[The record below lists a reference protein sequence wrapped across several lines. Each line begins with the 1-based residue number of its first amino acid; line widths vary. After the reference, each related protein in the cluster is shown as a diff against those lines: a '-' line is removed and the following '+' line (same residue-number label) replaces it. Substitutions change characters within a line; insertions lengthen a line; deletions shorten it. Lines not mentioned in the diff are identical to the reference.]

1 MFIFLWANAISL
13 LVTASGLWQDL
24 SLLFSKNLKEGSVIL
39 DTYVVNFL
47 LFLIY
52 RSFLN
57 DKYYFYVGLRIF
69 KIFCQDP
76 SSTTIFV
83 ISL

>member
-39 DTYVVNFL
+39 DTY
-47 LFLIY
+47 
-52 RSFLN
+52 
-57 DKYYFYVGLRIF
+57 
-69 KIFCQDP
+69 
-76 SSTTIFV
+76 
-83 ISL
+83 

>member
-69 KIFCQDP
+69 KIFC
-76 SSTTIFV
+76 
-83 ISL
+83 